1 MIAVDTNILVHAHQR
16 EASLHPEAQQVLRK
30 IAESPTPWGICFHS
44 LIEFY
49 GVATQP
55 RIWKNPSTP
64 AQAFNQISAWRES
77 SSLRVLSDTERVLA
91 ELETLVTLGKVS
103 GAAVHAARIAA
114 TCLTHGV
121 RELWTVDRDFSR
133 FPQLKTRNPLC
144 S

>member
-77 SSLRVLSDTERVLA
+77 PSLRVLSDTERVLA

-103 GAAVHAARIAA
+103 GAAVHDARIAA